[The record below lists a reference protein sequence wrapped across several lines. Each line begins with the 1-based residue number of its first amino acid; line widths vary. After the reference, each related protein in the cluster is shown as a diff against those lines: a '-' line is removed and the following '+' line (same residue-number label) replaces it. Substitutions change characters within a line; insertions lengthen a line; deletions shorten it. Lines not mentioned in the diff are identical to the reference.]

1 MPQLCVENIIATED
15 PQKKKKILGHSIF
28 FVLHLFTFGMNDV
41 AKKKS
46 VLTALNFLYHPRNI

>member
-15 PQKKKKILGHSIF
+15 PQKKILGHSIF

-41 AKKKS
+41 AKKKN
-46 VLTALNFLYHPRNI
+46 LF